1 MSRSSN
7 HGVSELQPIPFI
19 QIVWLP
25 SFLAF
30 WAEASTKTM
39 LPSIV
44 LLDSSSVSGEEAT
57 AELSTASLFRL
68 APWTPRGFRSVFFL
82 FLTATCAQ
90 YSLFVAVS
98 FKYLAISSPATNLG
112 SA

>member
-19 QIVWLP
+19 QTLWLP

-39 LPSIV
+39 PPSMV
-44 LLDSSSVSGEEAT
+44 LLDSSSVSGEDAT
-57 AELSTASLFRL
+57 FELSTAFLSKL
-68 APWTPRGFRSVFFL
+68 APCTPRGFRSAFFL

-90 YSLFVAVS
+90 YTLLVAGT
-98 FKYLAISSPATNLG
+98 FKDLSS
-112 SA
+112 